1 MFKSMRLTLISISL
15 ILLFKSA
22 LAKDFIIY
30 SIVQDIP
37 MGEPNEI
44 VKKNYY
50 VNLGKGQGVNQGTVL
65 NVYRQISRIDAYES
79 KQRFNYNIKIG
90 ELKVIHSEDSSSIG
104 LIQNFRD
111 QKDDPLFEISGLMI
125 GDKVDVKIE

>member
-1 MFKSMRLTLISISL
+1 
-15 ILLFKSA
+15 
-22 LAKDFIIY
+22 
-30 SIVQDIP
+30 